1 MSKKFKF
8 ETLKRC
14 AGRFNFDP
22 GKTLELTEDE
32 AKELL
37 ADDAVRPTDPTM
49 PDSFYPTGKAP
60 KPTAKKTAAA
70 GKKQGDGATDDGDAS

>member
-1 MSKKFKF
+1 MSKTFPF

-14 AGRFNFDP
+14 AGRFNFDA

-37 ADDAVRPTDPTM
+37 ADDAVRPTDPRM

-60 KPTAKKTAAA
+60 KPTAKKTATA
-70 GKKQGDGATDDGDAS
+70 GKKQGEAEDASDAAS